1 MNQVH
6 AAPVLLFVLAGGA
19 VLLLLAAV
27 LTTGAR
33 TAWAEAV
40 LAFCLVTAAYAVRPR
55 LRGKTYLPARSGG
68 EVTRA

>member
-6 AAPVLLFVLAGGA
+6 VAPELSFVLAGGA

-27 LTTGAR
+27 LATGAS
-33 TAWAEAV
+33 TARAEAV
-40 LAFCLVTAAYAVRPR
+40 LAFCLLTAAYAVRPR
-55 LRGKTYLPARSGG
+55 LSGRTHLHARPGG

>member
-19 VLLLLAAV
+19 VLLLLAA
-27 LTTGAR
+27 
-33 TAWAEAV
+33 EAV
-40 LAFCLVTAAYAVRPR
+40 LAFCLLTAAYAVRPR
-55 LRGKTYLPARSGG
+55 LRGKMYLHARSGG